1 MTLRIGLIG
10 LGVMGAPMARNIA
23 GAGLPLTVYNRS
35 EGPRR
40 LFEGTDVAVAKS
52 VADVFNQSDAII
64 LMLNDGVATDAVLGR
79 SSNGFAV
86 DVSGRTVVN
95 TATMTPAYSKG
106 LGGAVERA
114 GGVYVEAPV
123 SGSKVPAEAGEL
135 LVMTAGDEG
144 VIEKLKPVFDAIGKE
159 TVFCGAVPSAMAMKS
174 ASNLQLAGIMSGLA
188 ESVNF
193 ARAFGLDFEIYS
205 KVILNGPLANDF
217 LRMKLPRAVAE
228 DYAPQAAV
236 KNVAYSLDVMIE
248 AAQGVGAETPSA
260 QTMRKT
266 CEKALQAG
274 DADNDIMTITK
285 VLRGGDGDE

>member
-1 MTLRIGLIG
+1 MTLRIGLVG
-10 LGVMGAPMARNIA
+10 LGVMGVPMAKNIA
-23 GAGLPLTVYNRS
+23 HAGLPLTVYNRS
-35 EGPRR
+35 QGPRR
-40 LFEGTDVAVAKS
+40 QFEGTEVTVAAS
-52 VADVFNQSDAII
+52 VAEVFAQSDAII
-64 LMLNDGVATDAVLGR
+64 LMLNDGDATDAVLGR
-79 SSNGFAV
+79 TGDRFEI
-86 DVSGRTVVN
+86 DVADRIVVN

-106 LGGAVERA
+106 LGEAIKKP

-135 LVMTAGDEG
+135 LVMAAGDED
-144 VIEKLKPVFDAIGKE
+144 VLKKIQPIFDAIGKE
-159 TVFCGAVPSAMAMKS
+159 TVFCGPVPSAMAMKS

-205 KVILNGPLANDF
+205 KVILNGPLVNDF

-248 AAQGVGAETPSA
+248 AARGVGAETPGA
-260 QTMRKT
+260 VTMRKT
-266 CEKALQAG
+266 CEKALKAG
-274 DADNDIMTITK
+274 DADNDIMAITK
-285 VLRGGDGDE
+285 VLKETGNR